1 MPVGSLWSAA
11 SKESNARNRPRCSI
25 KNFGDEANH
34 ASSCSPRFL
43 PLNSSI
49 DSLKTEKAEAGPD
62 GHLPP
67 TFPAADLL
75 KRRFI
80 RRKVVDTK
88 IDSGNNSPSFAS
100 EHDSPLKPPKPLKR
114 KSKRVGAHR
123 EPGVLESRSKC
134 RSPSGPPR
142 VHANAQQVACNVR
155 HTSVVGS
162 MKVLRKGHDSFRETR
177 WHREF

>member
-1 MPVGSLWSAA
+1 MRLNWADPAYLFAQKRIMWQMPLGFHSQQPAVSLRGDALEKLLLGRLLAA
-11 SKESNARNRPRCSI
+11 RM
-25 KNFGDEANH
+25 
-34 ASSCSPRFL
+34 
-43 PLNSSI
+43 
-49 DSLKTEKAEAGPD
+49 
-62 GHLPP
+62 
-67 TFPAADLL
+67 L

-88 IDSGNNSPSFAS
+88 NDSGNNSPSFAS
-100 EHDSPLKPPKPLKR
+100 EHCSSKPPKPLKR

-123 EPGVLESRSKC
+123 EPGMLESGSKC
-134 RSPSGPPR
+134 RSPSGPLR

-155 HTSVVGS
+155 HTLVVGS